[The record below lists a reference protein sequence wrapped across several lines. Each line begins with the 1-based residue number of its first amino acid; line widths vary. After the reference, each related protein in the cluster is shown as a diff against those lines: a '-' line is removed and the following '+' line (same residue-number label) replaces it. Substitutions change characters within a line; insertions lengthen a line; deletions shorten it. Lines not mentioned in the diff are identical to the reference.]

1 MKDLTRREF
10 MQAGAGA
17 AVGTMVANHATLLH
31 GEQPGSQGTDS
42 SASPAVRFG
51 IIGVGMQ
58 GSSLLKTAVSLPGTQ
73 CVAACDL
80 YDGRQTLAKQIA
92 GDGIR
97 TTRRYG
103 ELLEDKNI
111 ECLIVA
117 APDHWHKQLMI
128 DAVNHG
134 KDVYCEKPMSHS
146 IPDGLAMVE
155 AVQRS
160 GRIVQIGSQRVSF
173 PVYGKARELLRGG
186 AIGKLMQV
194 ELSIGRNSPTGAWEY
209 PPPPNLSPENLD
221 WTTWLGD
228 APKKPFDPLTFARW
242 RCWHQYGTGVAGDL
256 MVHLVSGMMFI
267 TDMNQAPDQATS
279 IGGIY
284 KWKDGRNMPDLQLV
298 LLEYGTVP
306 VSVRLTLDT
315 DTPETTRILGSN
327 GILEIK
333 DDVLTCTPQRGIDTS
348 PSYYANSFPA
358 ALRDQYDRQWH
369 AEHDA
374 VLAQTPI
381 AATTIY
387 RSTTGNGLQGH
398 LTNFFQAVRT
408 RKPVVEDVVFGHH
421 AAAACHMANLAY
433 FHRRSISYQD
443 ASKETL

>member
-31 GEQPGSQGTDS
+31 GEQPGSQGADN

-80 YDGRQTLAKQIA
+80 YDGRQILAKQIA

-209 PPPPNLSPENLD
+209 PPPPDLSPENLD

-228 APKKPFDPLTFARW
+228 APKKSFDPLTFARW

-333 DDVLTCTPQRGIDTS
+333 DDVLTCTPQRGIDTA

-374 VLAQTPI
+374 ALAQTPI

-433 FHRRSISYQD
+433 FHRRSISYQE